1 MSIGNDSKVLYARIL
16 HAQANTRA
24 KYEHLARYL
33 VRNNIVVEYLHYFH
47 NGELPSQVFVDDHS
61 KDYLQDSY
69 DF

>member
-1 MSIGNDSKVLYARIL
+1 MSITDDQKILYARIL

-33 VRNNIVVEYLHYFH
+33 VRNNLWVEYYHYFH
-47 NGELPSQVFVDDHS
+47 TGELPSQVTFDES
-61 KDYLQDSY
+61 SEDYLQDSY